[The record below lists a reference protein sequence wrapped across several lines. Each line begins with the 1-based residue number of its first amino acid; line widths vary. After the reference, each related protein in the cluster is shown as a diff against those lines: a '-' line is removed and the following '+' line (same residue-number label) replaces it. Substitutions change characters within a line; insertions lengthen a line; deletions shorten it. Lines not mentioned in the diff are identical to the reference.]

1 MQTQLLY
8 GEKMKTKVSLLTLIL
23 SIWTLSLYAGEVS
36 KNRPFEAGKYFQ
48 EGEEMPTTAY
58 PKGRSSS
65 GMLEIVN
72 TPAGQEIRMNA
83 MHRTNTQNPEEGSL
97 VNSIWNYV
105 IFESLDGQSTVI
117 GVGNMG
123 NYRVGVVEPKDGEN
137 FDLLLEGHSSALG
150 AGVKTKYSYQKI
162 KNGYELTGYHQ
173 DAKTK
178 EWKTYKKSTYLLE
191 G

>member
-1 MQTQLLY
+1 
-8 GEKMKTKVSLLTLIL
+8 
-23 SIWTLSLYAGEVS
+23 
-36 KNRPFEAGKYFQ
+36 
-48 EGEEMPTTAY
+48 
-58 PKGRSSS
+58 
-65 GMLEIVN
+65 MLEIVN
-72 TPAGQEIRMNA
+72 TPAGQEIRISS
-83 MHRTNTQNPEEGSL
+83 MHRTNTKNTEEGSL

-117 GVGNMG
+117 GVDNMG
-123 NYRVGVVEPKDGEN
+123 NYRVGVVEAKDGEN

-173 DAKTK
+173 DTKTK